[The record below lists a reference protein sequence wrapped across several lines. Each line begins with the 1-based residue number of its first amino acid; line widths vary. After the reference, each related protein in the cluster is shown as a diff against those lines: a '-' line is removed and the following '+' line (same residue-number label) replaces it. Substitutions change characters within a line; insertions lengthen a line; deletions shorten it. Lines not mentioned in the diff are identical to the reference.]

1 MLYLQ
6 QQNIFLSEQAF
17 GEYFLFP
24 VIPDKFD
31 CAQRVFKIY
40 KKKFVASGMY
50 IRASQICED
59 YTHIRRIDLSH

>member
-40 KKKFVASGMY
+40 KKIDFLSHRVCTYEPAKFVKT
-50 IRASQICED
+50 
-59 YTHIRRIDLSH
+59 THILGVLT

>member
-1 MLYLQ
+1 LYLQ
-6 QQNIFLSEQAF
+6 QQNIFFLSEQAF

-24 VIPDKFD
+24 VKFD

-40 KKKFVASGMY
+40 KKNFVASGMY